1 MVVCPLIVAAG
12 RASRQVRIA
21 SEGTRCTSG
30 GDAPICVIE
39 GSADLTGHSDPPDP
53 AATEASSSVDVP
65 ALVRD
70 AVIRLTRL
78 VQRAAIYPPGH
89 PTVRLLLAPFLDAV
103 APFTDG
109 TTPLRL
115 AVLRDRLVAA
125 AGDTPPQE
133 HESKW
138 LAGQLHGR
146 GVSTIVVDGPVDAEE
161 LLTFARWLSGPAQ
174 AGERPATPRG
184 IAVSFV
190 DYTGAAFDEAPGLV
204 ESADGGAGAW
214 HRIAATLIGDGLG
227 GHGTGHGHGEAD
239 HAAGLTGLGA
249 ALGATGALGAAML
262 GAGESGGPGG
272 PANAPP
278 LDPQGVASAIQSE
291 LARSEGTG
299 VSAATERLLVAGT
312 RLGRLSPVER
322 AAVKQ
327 RLAEVVDRL
336 PDEVRHHLLRVAP
349 NDDPRKCEL
358 LTAVLDEL
366 PTQRL
371 LDLVPRIDMK
381 RGTHVSPFLTF
392 LVRLCSV
399 AAREAS
405 VSEAVETQ
413 LGRFNLPTDLVH
425 ADSDHVRAVLEQ
437 AFSQTAEHYTSVG
450 ELYQSSV
457 NEFSIT
463 FEASADSEARRLIG
477 AGQDARAT
485 TEHAARIAV
494 ALVRLDPRDASTV
507 SCLSFAR
514 DAATR
519 TLAGDGKL
527 SLLAELAAVASLVAE
542 TSPDAS
548 THTLVQECLALCRQP
563 MALEQL
569 INAIGD
575 HVGAP
580 SDTLM
585 ALFLASGL
593 SGTVLAV
600 TRMTDLPDGAFR
612 DRLGE
617 LVARQELDIV
627 RTALTRLR
635 KDDHPVMIVLN
646 VLRVLDPIRA
656 PELCRLFIRDPDAGI
671 RRLSL
676 DMLREAPL
684 SPLKRE
690 RVMIQAMGDHD
701 ADVALTALAD
711 LCANQTPSGLAALT
725 KYLSRVD
732 DRELEQLQIAAVDLL
747 CDAWS
752 GGASDV
758 IATALRNRR
767 HIFNGGPRRVSQ
779 VMVSALSAKPDLQGQ
794 AAARAW
800 QRSAAGL
807 WSTVL
812 GGQKEAS

>member
-1 MVVCPLIVAAG
+1 M
-12 RASRQVRIA
+12 S
-21 SEGTRCTSG
+21 
-30 GDAPICVIE
+30 
-39 GSADLTGHSDPPDP
+39 
-53 AATEASSSVDVP
+53 

-109 TTPLRL
+109 TTPLRM
-115 AVLRDRLVAA
+115 AVLRDRLIAA

-146 GVSTIVVDGPVDAEE
+146 GVSTIHIEGPVDAEE
-161 LLTFARWLSGPAQ
+161 LLAFARWLSGPAQ
-174 AGERPATPRG
+174 AGERPNAPRG
-184 IAVSFV
+184 LTVSFV
-190 DYTGAAFDEAPGLV
+190 DYTGAAFDEAPGAV
-204 ESADGGAGAW
+204 ESADGGLGAW
-214 HRIAATLIGDGLG
+214 HRIAATLVGHASG
-227 GHGTGHGHGEAD
+227 GHGSGDGGHP
-239 HAAGLTGLGA
+239 AGLTGLA
-249 ALGATGALGAAML
+249 SALGAAIL
-262 GAGESGGPGG
+262 GPGGTGATGPSGESASGGPGG
-272 PANAPP
+272 SGSGGRN
-278 LDPQGVASAIQSE
+278 LDPQAVAAAIQSE
-291 LARSEGTG
+291 LALSEGTG

-312 RLGRLSPVER
+312 RLGRLTLAER
-322 AAVKQ
+322 TVVKQ
-327 RLAEVVDRL
+327 RLADLVDRL
-336 PDEVRHHLLRVAP
+336 PDEVRQQLLRVVP

-358 LTAVLDEL
+358 LTEVLDDL

-399 AAREAS
+399 AARDAS
-405 VSEAVETQ
+405 VSEAVEAQ
-413 LGRFNLPTDLVH
+413 LGRFGLPTDLVH
-425 ADSDHVRAVLEQ
+425 AGSDHVRAVLEQ
-437 AFSQTAEHYTSVG
+437 AFSQTAEHYTSIG
-450 ELYQSSV
+450 ELYQSSL
-457 NEFSIT
+457 NEFSIS
-463 FEASADSEARRLIG
+463 FEASADSEARRLVD
-477 AGQDARAT
+477 AGQDARAA

-494 ALVRLDPRDASTV
+494 ALVRLDPRHVMTV
-507 SCLSFAR
+507 NCLSYAR

-519 TLAGDGKL
+519 TLGGDGKL
-527 SLLAELAAVASLVAE
+527 SLLAELAAVASLVGQA
-542 TSPDAS
+542 SPDAS
-548 THTLVQECLALCRQP
+548 TRALVQECLALCRQP
-563 MALEQL
+563 LALEQL
-569 INAIGD
+569 IHAIGE

-580 SDTLM
+580 SDTLT
-585 ALFLASGL
+585 ALFVASGL

-617 LVARQELDIV
+617 LVARQELEIV
-627 RTALTRLR
+627 RSALTRLR

-656 PELCRLFIRDPDAGI
+656 PELCRLFIRDPNAGI

-684 SPLKRE
+684 SPIKRE
-690 RVMIQAMGDHD
+690 RVMIQAMADHD

-711 LCANQTPSGLAALT
+711 LCSNQTPSGLAALT
-725 KYLSRVD
+725 RYLSRVD

-747 CDAWS
+747 SDAWS

-758 IATALRNRR
+758 IATALLNRR

-812 GGQKEAS
+812 GGRREAS